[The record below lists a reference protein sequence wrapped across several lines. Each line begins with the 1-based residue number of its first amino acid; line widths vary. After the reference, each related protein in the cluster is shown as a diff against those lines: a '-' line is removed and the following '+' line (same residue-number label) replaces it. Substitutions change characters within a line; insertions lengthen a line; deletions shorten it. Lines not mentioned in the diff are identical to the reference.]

1 MSKRILV
8 STCESGHFAHAEAL
22 VHHYLDP
29 RGGVEIT
36 QAEDYE
42 KCVRLASSD
51 NYDLVVFFG
60 QTTSAG
66 GTYTEGLLAN
76 SIRAIREIKAKVATP
91 IIALSTFPQLE
102 EQPLSAIA
110 DVFLAMP
117 YELKDFKT
125 AVDRCLRRDA
135 KEGNEAGAM
144 LEPQPPHVE
153 VSQPASPP
161 GPVVRLRRKD
171 DPQNPAPVRIVIVDA
186 EEVLADVMRMLI
198 LSKYA
203 VDLKVFTSSFL
214 AWQELERSD
223 PDLLITDC
231 IMPEM
236 SGEEIVRGLMKR
248 KIAYPILVMSGY
260 LKGEVVLG
268 WFPGAPNISF
278 LAKPFTPQNFYA
290 ELSKHFE
297 PVPVGK

>member
-1 MSKRILV
+1 MNKRILV
-8 STCESGHFAHAEAL
+8 STCEAGHFAHAEAL

-117 YELKDFKT
+117 YELKDFKA
-125 AVDRCLRRDA
+125 AVDRCLPVQTLRRRRDP
-135 KEGNEAGAM
+135 
-144 LEPQPPHVE
+144 L
-153 VSQPASPP
+153 
-161 GPVVRLRRKD
+161 
-171 DPQNPAPVRIVIVDA
+171 NPAPVRLVVVDD
-186 EEVLADVMRMLI
+186 EEWFVEMTTMIIR
-198 LSKYA
+198 SKYEVA
-203 VDLKVFTSSFL
+203 LTSFTSSVE
-214 AWQELERSD
+214 ARDELQRTD
-223 PDLLITDC
+223 PDMLIVGGV
-231 IMPEM
+231 MPEI
-236 SGEEIVRGLMKR
+236 SGEQIVRGLMAR
-248 KIAYPILVMSGY
+248 KVSYPILVVSGY
-260 LKGEVVLG
+260 LSGEAVRG
-268 WFPGAPNISF
+268 WFPDAPNIAF
-278 LAKPFTPQNFYA
+278 LQKPYTVEQFVS
-290 ELSKHFE
+290 EVEKHFE
-297 PVPVGK
+297 PVRAAQ